1 MNGLDK
7 IVEHINSRSVAECEE
22 IAESAIIETSRIRD
36 AHVKT
41 EQEEYWKI
49 INAGTEEAKRRL
61 ERLSGLAELEAKK
74 QVLAVQQE
82 MLDTL
87 FDRTVDVFL
96 NLPSGDYISFLA
108 KNACKAS
115 LTGEE
120 EIILSANDKANIG
133 KQVLAA
139 ANSCLKQSGK
149 KAALRLSETTADIK
163 GGLMLSG
170 GDIVAD
176 CSLEALVSLHRN
188 ALTPFAANQLF
199 S

>member
-7 IVEHINSRSVAECEE
+7 IVEHIASRSVAECET

-36 AHVKT
+36 EHVKT

-82 MLDTL
+82 MLDAVFL
-87 FDRTVDVFL
+87 RAVDVFL
-96 NLPSGDYISFLA
+96 NLPSQDYVSFLA

-139 ANSCLKQSGK
+139 ANAGLKERGK
-149 KAALRLSETTADIK
+149 KATLRLSETTADIK
-163 GGLMLSG
+163 GGLILSG
-170 GDIVAD
+170 GDVVTD
-176 CSLEALVSLHRN
+176 CSLEALVLLHRN
-188 ALTPFAANQLF
+188 ALTPFVANQLF

>member
-7 IVEHINSRSVAECEE
+7 IVEHIAARSAAECEE

-36 AHVKT
+36 MHVKT

-49 INAGTEEAKRRL
+49 INAGTEEAKHRL

-82 MLDTL
+82 MLDVL
-87 FDRTVDVFL
+87 FDRTVDVLL
-96 NLPSGDYISFLA
+96 NLPSQEYISLLA
-108 KNACKAS
+108 KNACSAS

-120 EIILSANDKANIG
+120 EIILSANDRSAIG

-139 ANSCLKQSGK
+139 ANAALKQRGK
-149 KAALRLSETTADIK
+149 KAALRLSDQTADIK
-163 GGLMLSG
+163 GGLILSG
-170 GDIVAD
+170 GDVTAD

-188 ALTPFAANQLF
+188 SLTVFASNQLF